1 MNPEHYFDP
10 SIRNNSHAIAAASAE
25 AMALFRSAAN
35 LSGLTLDAGP
45 GFFAQRATTDTATG
59 GGLAYLQS
67 QLQKLDPKVREPLTS
82 VTWFR
87 DIPIED
93 GGGWVDFTSNDFV
106 NYGVAGPNQYGLS
119 GNATS
124 QIPVVSAD
132 LQRDI
137 YRVAN
142 WQNIVKIPM
151 IDQFKAQ
158 SIGRSLSDLLD
169 KGVRLNWNKSLDL
182 IAYQGWLGYPGLVN
196 NSNITAGTVAN
207 GGSGT
212 QWTTKTPAQIL
223 TDINT
228 LLVATLSASQYDLT
242 GMGANILIP
251 WSQYGYITTQPVT
264 AAGNQS
270 ILTYLEQNN
279 IASKMGVEFSILP
292 LRWCSGAGSG
302 STDRMIGYA
311 RNRDRL
317 QMDIT
322 VPASRFMTLPVLSSD
337 TAAYVTLYAGQIG
350 VLKIL
355 YYTSIQYADG
365 I

>member
-1 MNPEHYFDP
+1 MLTQPNLGLMPANVNPTVQQPGSPMF
-10 SIRNNSHAIAAASAE
+10 
-25 AMALFRSAAN
+25 
-35 LSGLTLDAGP
+35 TLDAGP
-45 GFFAQRATTDTATG
+45 AYFASARTAQDAATG
-59 GGLAYLQS
+59 GGMAFVQS

-106 NYGVAGPNQYGLS
+106 NYGAAGPNQYGLS

-124 QIPVVSAD
+124 QIPVVSVD

-142 WQNIVKIPM
+142 WQNIIKIPM

-182 IAYQGWLGYPGLVN
+182 IAYQGWIGYPGLVN
-196 NSNITAGTVAN
+196 NTSISAGLVAN

-212 QWTTKTPAQIL
+212 AWSTKTPAQIL
-223 TDINT
+223 ADVNT
-228 LLVATLSASQYDLT
+228 LIVATLAASQYDLT

-251 WSQYGYITTQPVT
+251 WNQYGYITTQLVST
-264 AAGNQS
+264 AANVS
-270 ILTYLEQNN
+270 ILAYLEQNN
-279 IASKMGVEFSILP
+279 IATKMGVEFSILP
-292 LRWCSGAGSG
+292 LRWCSGAGAG
-302 STDRMIGYA
+302 ATDRMIAYA

-322 VPASRFMTLPVLSSD
+322 VPASRFMTLPVISND
-337 TAAYVTLYAGQIG
+337 TAAYVTLYAGQVG
-350 VLKIL
+350 VVKIL
-355 YYTSIQYADG
+355 YPTSIAYGDG